1 MSKLSFSYL
10 LALMIVLQ
18 SIFAIADS
26 HEVESEHTLINSS
39 QDFSHQLHQDTQLL
53 EQYSHSSL
61 SSSLLDE
68 NNDNTH
74 QECHHGHCHHASIVF
89 IVKENSQ
96 VLNSLEND
104 KFAQRQLAF
113 LSPHLSANLRPPI
126 NS

>member
-26 HEVESEHTLINSS
+26 HEIKSEHTLINPQQAFS
-39 QDFSHQLHQDTQLL
+39 QQLHEDTHLIEQD
-53 EQYSHSSL
+53 SSF

-74 QECHHGHCHHASIVF
+74 QECHHGHCHHGSIVF
-89 IVKENSQ
+89 IVKEISQ
-96 VLNSLEND
+96 IFSSLQND
-104 KFAQRQLAF
+104 KFAQGQLAY
-113 LSPHLSANLRPPI
+113 LPPHLSTNLRPPI